1 VESVRH
7 KRRKV
12 FGVMNILIEFLVVFK
27 GYLVEVLPFL
37 FIGFLLSGLI
47 HEFVPARLVERH
59 LGGNGIKPILYST
72 LAGTILPVCC
82 IGSLP
87 IALSLHQKGA
97 RLGPVLA
104 FLVATPA
111 TSVTALLVS
120 YGLLG
125 LKFTMFIFFS
135 VILMGLIMGIVG
147 NTIKLKTLES
157 AKNPLSCKES
167 NFAIDSICGMNID
180 KCDGLRTEYQDEYYY
195 FCSTHCQ
202 TTFEKD
208 PGKYIK
214 SDNSKDRIKNRL
226 IPVIRYIFLE
236 MLREIGPEI
245 LLGLILAALVS
256 TIAPVG
262 EFVGNYFS
270 GGLGYLFSLI
280 FGLAMYICSTASVPL
295 VHAFVSQGMNVGAGM
310 VLLIAGP
317 VTSWGALLV
326 LRKSFG
332 GKTLILYLTIISIL
346 ALSFGYIF
354 YLI

>member
-1 VESVRH
+1 
-7 KRRKV
+7 
-12 FGVMNILIEFLVVFK
+12 MNILIEFFVVFK
-27 GYLVEVLPFL
+27 GYLIEVLPFL
-37 FIGFLLSGLI
+37 IVGFVLSGLI
-47 HEFVPARLVERH
+47 HEFIPAKLVERH
-59 LGGNGIKPILYST
+59 LGGKGIKPILYST

-111 TSVTALLVS
+111 TSITALLVC

-125 LKFTMFIFFS
+125 IKFTVFIFFA
-135 VILMGLIMGIVG
+135 VILMGLLMGIVG
-147 NTIKLKTLES
+147 NLIKFIPPKGL
-157 AKNPLSCKES
+157 ANPVYCHEKE
-167 NFAIDSICGMNID
+167 FAIDPICGMDVDVN
-180 KCDGLRTEYQDEYYY
+180 KGLKTKHQGEYYY
-195 FCSTHCQ
+195 FCSTHHQ
-202 TTFEKD
+202 ETFEKE
-208 PGKYIK
+208 PEKYINAK
-214 SDNSKDRIKNRL
+214 SYIKDNIERLGSVFKYAFIDMFKDIGFE
-226 IPVIRYIFLE
+226 IFL
-236 MLREIGPEI
+236 
-245 LLGLILAALVS
+245 GLTLAALVS
-256 TIAPVG
+256 VITPVG
-262 EFVGNYFS
+262 EFVGNHFS

-317 VTSWGALLV
+317 VTSWGTLLV

>member
-1 VESVRH
+1 
-7 KRRKV
+7 
-12 FGVMNILIEFLVVFK
+12 MNLLFEFLIVFK
-27 GYLVEVLPFL
+27 RYIIEVLPFL
-37 FIGFLLSGLI
+37 MIGFLLSGLI
-47 HEFVPARLVERH
+47 HEFVPAQLVERH

-72 LAGTILPVCC
+72 LAGTILPICC

-111 TSVTALLVS
+111 TSITALLVC

-125 LKFTMFIFFS
+125 LKFTVFIFFA
-135 VILMGLIMGIVG
+135 VILLGLLMGVIGNLIKFSPPKG
-147 NTIKLKTLES
+147 L
-157 AKNPLSCKES
+157 ANPTCCQDKEP
-167 NFAIDSICGMNID
+167 AIDTICGMSVDMD
-180 KCDGLRTEYQDEYYY
+180 KGLKTEYQGEYYY
-195 FCSTHCQ
+195 FCSSHCQ

-208 PGKYIK
+208 PEKYIK

-226 IPVIRYIFLE
+226 ISVIRYIFLD
-236 MLREIGPEI
+236 MFREIGPEI

-262 EFVGNYFS
+262 EFVGYHFS

-295 VHAFVSQGMNVGAGM
+295 VHAFISQGMNIGAGM

-317 VTSWGALLV
+317 VTSWGTLLV

-332 GKTLILYLTIISIL
+332 GKILILYLTIISIL
-346 ALSFGYIF
+346 ALSFGYTF

>member
-1 VESVRH
+1 
-7 KRRKV
+7 
-12 FGVMNILIEFLVVFK
+12 MNILIEFLAVFK
-27 GYLVEVLPFL
+27 GYLIEVLPFL

-47 HEFVPARLVERH
+47 HEFIPTRLIEKH
-59 LGGNGIKPILYST
+59 LGGKGIKPILYTT
-72 LAGTILPVCC
+72 LAGTLLPVCC

-111 TSVTALLVS
+111 TSITALLVS

-125 LKFTMFIFFS
+125 LEFTIFLFFS
-135 VILMGLIMGIVG
+135 VILLGLIMGIAG
-147 NTIKLKTLES
+147 NTIKLKVLES
-157 AKNPLSCKES
+157 TKNPLSCKEN
-167 NFAIDSICGMNID
+167 NFAIDPTCGMNID
-180 KCDGLRTEYQDEYYY
+180 KCDGLRTEYKGELYY
-195 FCSTHCQ
+195 FCSVHCQ
-202 TTFEKD
+202 EIFEKE
-208 PGKYIK
+208 PEKYIDTK
-214 SDNSKDRIKNRL
+214 NYIKDIRERLNSVFKYAFIDMVKKIGL
-226 IPVIRYIFLE
+226 EIFL
-236 MLREIGPEI
+236 
-245 LLGLILAALVS
+245 GLVLAALVS

-262 EFVGNYFS
+262 EFVGNHFS
-270 GGLGYLFSLI
+270 GGLGYLFSLV

-295 VHAFVSQGMNVGAGM
+295 VHAFISQGMNIGAGM

-317 VTSWGALLV
+317 VTSWGTLLV

-332 GKTLILYLTIISIL
+332 GKTLILYLTIISAL

>member
-1 VESVRH
+1 
-7 KRRKV
+7 
-12 FGVMNILIEFLVVFK
+12 MNILIEFLAVFK
-27 GYLVEVLPFL
+27 GYFVEVLPFL

-47 HEFVPARLVERH
+47 HEFVPTRLVEKH
-59 LGGNGIKPILYST
+59 LGGKGIKSILYST
-72 LAGTILPVCC
+72 LAGTLLPVCC

-87 IALSLHQKGA
+87 IAVSLHQKGA

-111 TSVTALLVS
+111 TSITALLVS

-125 LKFTMFIFFS
+125 LKFTIFIFFV

-147 NTIKLKTLES
+147 NTIKLKTLDS
-157 AKNPLSCKES
+157 TKNSLSCKKN
-167 NFAIDSICGMNID
+167 NFAIDPICGMNVD
-180 KCDGLRTEYQDEYYY
+180 VCKGLKTECQGEYHY
-195 FCSTHCQ
+195 FCSPHCQ
-202 TTFEKD
+202 TTFEKE
-208 PGKYIK
+208 PEKYIS

-226 IPVIRYIFLE
+226 ISAIRYIFLD
-236 MLREIGPEI
+236 MVRKIGPEI
-245 LLGLILAALVS
+245 FLGLVLAALVS
-256 TIAPVG
+256 TITPVG
-262 EFVGNYFS
+262 EFVGSYFG
-270 GGLGYLFSLI
+270 GGLGYLFSLF

-295 VHAFVSQGMNVGAGM
+295 VHAFISQGINVGAGM

-317 VTSWGALLV
+317 VTSWGTLLV

-332 GKTLILYLTIISIL
+332 SKTLILYLTIISTL